1 MTLTGDGYRAPTSVD
16 GAAGPGGRLGVVV
29 SGSLKEGLEV
39 KLDPAVSVEEMAV
52 GRYVT
57 IQGRTQR
64 FFGMVT
70 DVELRTT
77 HPVFGVSPPEADDAF
92 TREVLAGTAA
102 YGVLQVLPLLRV
114 GPTAD
119 APPEPVKTVPSH
131 FAEVREASQEDVE
144 RIFGREDA
152 SHFVIGSP
160 LDMEVKVCLDYE
172 RFIERSNGIFG
183 KSGTGKTFLT
193 RLVLASII
201 QKSNAQRDPR
211 KKAVNLVFDMH
222 NEYGW
227 EGRYEGSSGRVKG
240 LKQILGASVAVFTL
254 DEESSRRRRAAVD
267 GVIEIGYG
275 DVEAADIA
283 VLRETLNI
291 TPNAVEACWALER
304 RFKKGWFQRALSL
317 DTDDEE
323 DQRLLKELNIHE
335 ATVINL
341 RRGLE
346 RLRRHAFFVPERRS
360 TSVDALVSHLTGT
373 GPHSTAFRPGK
384 SVVLEFGRYGND
396 LAAYMLVANVLTRRI
411 HEEWR
416 KASEASMSDGAQ
428 EPHHLMITIE
438 EAHKFLNKEVAGQTI
453 FGEIAREMRK
463 YNVTLLVIDQRPS
476 SIDEEV
482 MSQIGTKITCLLD
495 NERDVDAVLSGVSG
509 RGELK
514 SVLARLE
521 SKQQAL
527 IFGHAVPMPVVVRTE
542 EYGTEA
548 SYARFREQLTGSAR
562 DLYPE

>member
-1 MTLTGDGYRAPTSVD
+1 VTTADGHRNFDLGTTADLSR
-16 GAAGPGGRLGVVV
+16 RLGVVV
-29 SGSLKEGLEV
+29 SGSLTKGVDV
-39 KLDPAVSVEEMAV
+39 KLDAAVSVEDMAV

-57 IQGRTQR
+57 IHGRRQR

-70 DVELRTT
+70 DVELRAT
-77 HPVFGVSPPEADDAF
+77 HPVFGATPPDVDDEF

-102 YGVLQVLPLLRV
+102 YGALHVMPLLRV

-131 FAEVREASQEDVE
+131 FADVWEASQEDVE

-227 EGRYEGSSGRVKG
+227 EGRYEGGSGKVKG
-240 LKQILGASVAVFTL
+240 LKQVMGSSVAVFTL
-254 DEESSRRRRAAVD
+254 DEESSRRRGAAVD
-267 GVIEIGYG
+267 GVIEIEYG
-275 DVEAADIA
+275 DVEAADVA
-283 VLRETLNI
+283 VLRDTLNV

-304 RFKKGWFQRALSL
+304 RFKKHWFARAISL
-317 DTDDEE
+317 DTDSEE

-346 RLRRHAFFVPERRS
+346 RLRRHDFFVPERRS
-360 TSVDALVSHLTGT
+360 TSLDALLSHLKGA
-373 GPHSTAFRPGK
+373 GPGSTALRPGK

-411 HEEWR
+411 HDEWR
-416 KASEASMSDGAQ
+416 RASESAMSGGGS

-438 EAHKFLNKEVAGQTI
+438 EAHKFLNREVAQQTI

-476 SIDEEV
+476 SIEEEV

-495 NERDVDAVLSGVSG
+495 NEKDVDAVLAGVSG
-509 RGELK
+509 RSELK
-514 SVLARLE
+514 AVLARLE
-521 SKQQAL
+521 SKQQSL

-542 EYGTEA
+542 DYGTEE
-548 SYARFREQLTGSAR
+548 SYARFTERLTGSAS